1 AERARKA
8 AEEAQRKAAE
18 AAERAAAAAKAAEK
32 AKADPKTDPK
42 ALAVEEKK
50 AATAK
55 TAAESSQANADKLTE
70 VAKTA
75 AEAAKVKMTKANEL
89 ATAQKT
95 KPPFTNE
102 AISSLTRQDVFE
114 KGGTESLPEKAAK
127 IPAEVQKRLGLT
139 DEDVAA
145 IKDEAVPHLKAAAD
159 QLLAGKPA
167 EAIASLQEAAKA
179 GAGEA
184 AERAIVRAAEKLPD
198 TGVAGVAREL
208 LTDPKVVHDLV
219 SNPEAQ
225 GAISKLAQGDLGG
238 ALKDLAALPSIQDN
252 VIQQLKD
259 SPAVKGALSKIGLEP
274 DDLDKAKDAIP
285 SLIEAGQLAAT
296 GDFKGA
302 IEKLGEA
309 AQTPGAR
316 EILTEA
322 ITDTAAKLKTTGA
335 EGMARSLLT
344 DSDFVEG
351 LLSSPEAGEALS
363 LLAAGKATE
372 AIQALSSDTEL
383 MESAISAL
391 AENPDFKKGME
402 KLGLTEAGLLKAAD
416 ALPDLL
422 KAVDSAAKGNVQE
435 AIGFLADAGAKAPEA
450 VAELIN
456 KAAKNLPDGPA
467 KALLSDKKFVEELFK
482 NPDTASAIK
491 DLASGK
497 VQEGLKKL
505 AGNEA
510 AATAAVDALFK
521 DPSFKAG
528 AEKLGLTAESL
539 KKGVDAL
546 PQLLDAAVA
555 ANKGDYQAAIGH
567 LADAAQ
573 KAPEVAADLI
583 TNAAKKLPEGPA
595 KALLSD
601 RAFVESLVGDPATAG
616 AIKDF
621 ASGKVEDGLKKLAG
635 NEAASTAAVDALFKD
650 PSFKAGAEK
659 LGITPESLKKGVDAL
674 PDLVEAGIAANK
686 GDFKAALGHLADAA
700 VKAPEVVTDIVTTA
714 AKRLPEGPAKALL
727 SDRAFVEK
735 LVSNPETAAAIKDFA
750 DGKVGDGLKKLA
762 GNEEAAKA
770 AVDAL
775 AKDPK
780 FKSAMEKLGLTA
792 ESIKKGVDALP
803 DLVDAIS
810 AAGAGDLPK
819 AIGHLADAAQKAP
832 EVVAEAIN
840 TAAKKLPDGPAK
852 ALLSDRAFV
861 ESLVGNPATAG
872 AIKDFAAGN
881 VTEGLKK
888 LAQNPEAAKA
898 AVDALYKD
906 PTVKAGFEKL
916 GITPEQLKAGVDA
929 LPSLVEAGIAA
940 SKGDITGAVGHL
952 ADAAQKAPELV
963 AAAINKAAQSLPPGM
978 TRDLLTDKDFVATLA
993 ADPKATQAIKDFARG
1008 DLASGLKNLGQSE
1021 AVATAAIDVLAK
1033 NPDFK
1038 KGIEKLGLTPEDL
1051 KAGVDALPDLV
1062 DAGLKAARGDF
1073 TGALKSMVDAAKK
1086 APEVVSAAIA
1096 KAAENLPDTGAGG
1109 LLKSVLN
1116 DPAAVQA
1123 LLTDSKLHGGLK
1135 KLIDGD
1141 LSGLKDIGTSPAMG
1155 PVVEAL
1161 AKNPDIK
1168 KGLEQ
1173 FGLTVADLKSGARAL
1188 PDLIKGVQALGQGD
1202 FQTAF
1207 SSLKD
1212 AALNMP
1218 PSIVEKAI
1226 KTGAAHLPDA
1236 LPGSLLKSLLTDD
1249 KFVHEL
1255 VTNPDLHDSFKQ
1267 AMSGD
1272 LTGAVEGILGNEA
1285 FAGAASEALARNTEL
1300 MAKLEKVGI
1309 TSAADLKDAGKALVD
1324 LLQAGQKLA
1333 DGDLGGALAE
1343 LGEGFGN
1350 LPADMKSRLIG
1361 KFADA
1366 VNLPDGARDVL
1377 VAAAG
1382 VLGDPTVRA
1391 NLGDAFKKLKDGD
1404 IGGFV
1409 SGIAGAGRHLM
1420 ATNREAALAMVNSL
1434 KHLPGTLGKFFDD
1447 EQFNAAMV
1455 DSGAAEEMFSA
1466 VEKMAN
1472 GDISGALGD
1481 IMQAGGKLLTQEPH
1495 FEIAG
1500 QELPIGMQGLEN
1512 MARLAKN
1519 FFDVLPASLKEK
1531 IAEQAGKAAGKSLIK
1546 SIPIIG
1552 NVFSGISAIGSGKD
1566 LIDALGKDPKD
1577 WVDVG
1582 LNAAQLGLDIAGTIP
1597 GLGNALTGTLG
1608 NIVGMGK
1615 VVYGAANLI
1624 GDMKSFQEDFVGFGG

>member
-1 AERARKA
+1 MARILMVRVDGGGGSSSVSSVNNDAAARAAEAARRAAEEARRAAEAAEKARKA

-55 TAAESSQANADKLTE
+55 TAAETAQATADKLTE
-70 VAKTA
+70 AAKTA

-102 AISSLTRQDVFE
+102 AIANLTRQDVFE
-114 KGGTESLPEKAAK
+114 KGGTAESLPEKAAK
-127 IPAEVQKRLGLT
+127 IPAEVQRRLGLT

-145 IKDEAVPHLKAAAD
+145 IKDEAVPHLKAASD
-159 QLLAGKPA
+159 QLLAGKPM

-184 AERAIVRAAEKLPD
+184 AERAILRAAEKLPD

-219 SNPEAQ
+219 SNPEAH
-225 GAISKLAQGDLGG
+225 GAITKLAQGDLGG
-238 ALKDLAALPSIQDN
+238 ALKDLASLPSIQDN
-252 VIQQLKD
+252 VLQQIKD
-259 SPAVKGALSKIGLEP
+259 SPAVKGALAKIGLEP
-274 DDLDKAKDAIP
+274 DDLDKAKDSIP
-285 SLIEAGQLAAT
+285 SLIEAGQLAAK
-296 GDFKGA
+296 GDYKGA

-309 AQTPGAR
+309 AKTPGAR

-344 DSDFVEG
+344 DTDFVEK
-351 LLSSPEAGEALS
+351 LLASPEAGEALS
-363 LLAAGKATE
+363 QLAAGKASE
-372 AIQALSSDTEL
+372 AIQTLSGDTEL

-402 KLGLTEAGLLKAAD
+402 KLGLTEAGLVKAAD

-456 KAAKNLPDGPA
+456 KAAKNLPEGPA

-482 NPDTASAIK
+482 NPDTAAAIK

-510 AATAAVDALFK
+510 AAK
-521 DPSFKAG
+521 
-528 AEKLGLTAESL
+528 
-539 KKGVDAL
+539 
-546 PQLLDAAVA
+546 
-555 ANKGDYQAAIGH
+555 
-567 LADAAQ
+567 
-573 KAPEVAADLI
+573 
-583 TNAAKKLPEGPA
+583 
-595 KALLSD
+595 
-601 RAFVESLVGDPATAG
+601 
-616 AIKDF
+616 
-621 ASGKVEDGLKKLAG
+621 
-635 NEAASTAAVDALFKD
+635 AAVDALFKD

-674 PDLVEAGIAANK
+674 PDLVAAGIAANK
-686 GDFKAALGHLADAA
+686 GDFKAAIGHLADAA
-700 VKAPEVVTDIVTTA
+700 VKAPEVVTDIITTA
-714 AKRLPEGPAKALL
+714 AKKLPEGPAKALL

-780 FKSAMEKLGLTA
+780 FKSAMEKLGLTP

-852 ALLSDRAFV
+852 ALLSDKAFV

-888 LAQNPEAAKA
+888 LAQNPDAAKA

-978 TRDLLTDKDFVATLA
+978 TRDLLTDKDFVAKLA
-993 ADPKATQAIKDFARG
+993 ADPKATQAIKDFAKG

-1062 DAGLKAARGDF
+1062 DAGLKAAKGDF

-1086 APEVVSAAIA
+1086 APEIVSAAIA

-1141 LSGLKDIGTSPAMG
+1141 LSGLKEIGTSPAMG
-1155 PVVEAL
+1155 AVVDAL
-1161 AKNPDIK
+1161 AKNPDIQ
-1168 KGLEQ
+1168 KGLEK
-1173 FGLTVADLKSGARAL
+1173 FGLTVADLKSGAKAL
-1188 PDLIKGVQALGQGD
+1188 PDLIAGVQALGQGD

-1218 PSIVEKAI
+1218 PSIIEKAI

-1236 LPGSLLKSLLTDD
+1236 LPGSILKSLLTDD

-1272 LTGAVEGILGNEA
+1272 LTKAVEGILGNEA
-1285 FAGAASEALARNTEL
+1285 FSGAASEALAKNTEL

-1309 TSAADLKDAGKALVD
+1309 TSAADLQDAGKALVD

-1391 NLGDAFKKLKDGD
+1391 NLGEAFKKLKDGD

-1546 SIPIIG
+1546 SIPFIG

-1566 LIDALGKDPKD
+1566 LIDALGRDPKD
-1577 WVDVG
+1577 WVEVG

-1615 VVYGAANLI
+1615 VVHGAANLI
-1624 GDMKSFQEDFVGFGG
+1624 GDMQSFQEDFVGFGG